1 MQEQYKE
8 RKPYQSI
15 WLMAIPERY
24 AQIQKEQKAEK
35 KS

>member
-15 WLMAIPERY
+15 WLMTIPERY